1 MNVRKIIS
9 SLMAGALLLG
19 LTACS
24 PSAAEQET
32 RPDNEIVTYEP
43 LDPNKTLI
51 TLGRYTVFNDAPL
64 KAALE
69 EKFPHIQ
76 IASVNAAGTN
86 TVRAYVEKQGEHEDL
101 PDLIFSAMRMGDSKY
116 AYDFS
121 AESFTSRYNLSSLEA
136 LDADG
141 SLRQLPVNSTVKG
154 IFYNK
159 TLFEE
164 HGWEIPATRDELFK
178 LCDEISAEGIRPF
191 VPCLKYSVQEVGLG
205 LTNRELLG
213 TSEKRAQF
221 EAVVKG
227 EASCEGL
234 LEPYYSVLRELYD
247 RGIVVEGDF
256 TSSLTKN
263 RQAMYA
269 GEIAMIPAELGMYA
283 LYEEEDPDCEIDF
296 IGYPTDTPGER
307 WMQMVPGTNLAV
319 PQRSMD
325 DPDKKQVLLDI
336 VDYLS
341 TDEGQGVL
349 FRCFTGI
356 SGVKTYQENVRGE
369 FWDVKNCL
377 DKGQLYFADQ
387 FGQTSDFETAFDWMR
402 GNMTMDEVIAA
413 TDEFEPLDPTA
424 PEPSVAIGTAAEDFT
439 ALETSML
446 MADVMREA
454 AGADAALLLHGTYYK
469 GNSGKIYQ
477 GTIDIPDRFNLR
489 SVSKDDALTTYEIT
503 GANLKKLMEHPLL
516 NGEEVNAL
524 YAFSGLKAEYA
535 PWRDEVSNV
544 LSLALA
550 DGTEIDDGK
559 LYTIAAWAGTV
570 DESYVSSTVK
580 AHSELGTITDL
591 MTAYLADAGEVSPA
605 KDGRITLNWEQDA
618 A

>member
-101 PDLIFSAMRMGDSKY
+101 PDLIFSGMRMGDSKY

-121 AESFTSRYNLSSLEA
+121 AESFTSRYNLSSLKA

-141 SLRQLPVNSTVKG
+141 SLRQLPVNSAVKG

-178 LCDEISAEGIRPF
+178 LCEEISAEGIRPF

-213 TSEKRAQF
+213 TSEKRAQY

-269 GEIAMIPAELGMYA
+269 GEIAMIPAELGMYG
-283 LYEEEDPDCEIDF
+283 LYEEENPDCEIDF
-296 IGYPTDTPGER
+296 IGYPTDTSGER
-307 WMQMVPGTNLAV
+307 WMQMVPGTNLAA

-325 DPDKKQVLLDI
+325 DPDKKQILLDI

-341 TDEGQGVL
+341 TDEGQDVL
-349 FRCFTGI
+349 FQCFTGI
-356 SGVKTYQENVRGE
+356 SGVKTCQENIRSE

-377 DKGQLYFADQ
+377 DKGQLSFLVSAK
-387 FGQTSDFETAFDWMR
+387 TS
-402 GNMTMDEVIAA
+402 
-413 TDEFEPLDPTA
+413 
-424 PEPSVAIGTAAEDFT
+424 
-439 ALETSML
+439 
-446 MADVMREA
+446 
-454 AGADAALLLHGTYYK
+454 
-469 GNSGKIYQ
+469 
-477 GTIDIPDRFNLR
+477 
-489 SVSKDDALTTYEIT
+489 
-503 GANLKKLMEHPLL
+503 LK
-516 NGEEVNAL
+516 
-524 YAFSGLKAEYA
+524 
-535 PWRDEVSNV
+535 
-544 LSLALA
+544 
-550 DGTEIDDGK
+550 
-559 LYTIAAWAGTV
+559 
-570 DESYVSSTVK
+570 
-580 AHSELGTITDL
+580 
-591 MTAYLADAGEVSPA
+591 
-605 KDGRITLNWEQDA
+605 
-618 A
+618 

>member
-1 MNVRKIIS
+1 MNLRKIAC

-19 LTACS
+19 LAACA
-24 PSAAEQET
+24 PSATEQET
-32 RPDNEIVTYEP
+32 SPSNEISSYEP
-43 LDPNKTLI
+43 LESDKILI
-51 TLGRYTVFNDAPL
+51 TIGRYTIFNDTPL
-64 KAALE
+64 KTALE
-69 EKFPHIQ
+69 EKFPDIQ
-76 IASVNAAGTN
+76 IVSVNAAGTN
-86 TVRAYVEKQGEHEDL
+86 AVRAYVEQQGEHEDL
-101 PDLIFSAMRMGDSKY
+101 PDLIFSGMRIGDSEY

-141 SLRQLPVNSTVKG
+141 TLRQLPINSTVKG

-164 HGWEIPATRDELFK
+164 HGWEIPSTRDELFE
-178 LCDEISAEGIRPF
+178 LCEEISAEGIRPF

-205 LTNRELLG
+205 LSNRELLG
-213 TSEKRAQF
+213 TGEKRAHYD
-221 EAVVKG
+221 AVVKG

-234 LEPYYSVLRELYD
+234 LEPYYSLLKELYD
-247 RGIVVEGDF
+247 RGIVVESDF

-269 GEIAMIPAELGMYA
+269 GEIAMIPAELGMYG
-283 LYEEEDPDCEIDF
+283 LYEEERPDCEIDF
-296 IGYPTDTPGER
+296 IGYPTDTPEER
-307 WMQMVPGTNLAV
+307 WVQMVPGTNLAV
-319 PQRSMD
+319 AQKSMD
-325 DPDKKQVLLDI
+325 DPSKKQILLDI

-341 TDEGQGVL
+341 TDEGQDTL
-349 FRCFTGI
+349 FQCFTGI
-356 SGVKTYQENVRGE
+356 SAVKSYQENIRDE

-377 DKGQLYFADQ
+377 EKGQVYFADQ
-387 FGQTSDFETAFDWMR
+387 VGQTSDFETAFEWMR
-402 GNMTMDEVIAA
+402 GNMTMDEIIAA
-413 TDEFEPLDPTA
+413 TDTFEPLDPTA
-424 PEPSVAIGTAAEDFT
+424 PEESPVIGTAAEDFT
-439 ALETSML
+439 MLETSML

-489 SVSKDDALTTYEIT
+489 SISKSDALTTYEIT

-535 PWRDEVSNV
+535 PWRDEASNV
-544 LSLALA
+544 LSLTLA
-550 DGTEIDDGK
+550 DGSEIDDGK
-559 LYTIAAWAGTV
+559 LYTVAAWAGTV

-580 AHSELGTITDL
+580 AHSELGASTDL